1 MPIKK
6 SAKKQLRQSF
16 KRKKRNDSRKKDMK
30 ELLKEANVLLKEGKK
45 EDVAKMLP
53 KIYKAIDK
61 AVKTGVLKKIQ
72 EAEKKQTLPKKFK
85 YQTLKDQE
93 QIQG

>member
-61 AVKTGVLKKIQ
+61 AVKTGVLKKNTGSR
-72 EAEKKQTLPKKFK
+72 KKANIAKKV
-85 YQTLKDQE
+85 
-93 QIQG
+93 